1 MNENPGKELRT
12 ARLRL
17 VAASAE
23 MVAAAV
29 DDRSRLA
36 TILKATIP
44 KSWPGNDLAEVL
56 PQFHE
61 RMTQDAAFEHWIVW
75 FWILRGDS
83 RRGDILIGDGGF
95 MGLPDGDGRVEI
107 GYSILPEFRRRGY
120 GREGVAGMV
129 GAAFALP
136 EVATVMADTEK
147 DNEASIRLL
156 EGLGFCRILGAGSTS
171 HTWFA
176 LTRGEFE
183 RHIQ

>member
-1 MNENPGKELRT
+1 MNKNPEKELRT

-23 MVAAAV
+23 MVAAAM

-36 TILKATIP
+36 TMVKASIP
-44 KSWPGNDLAEVL
+44 ESWPGNDLAEVL
-56 PQFHE
+56 PQFYK
-61 RMTQDAAFEHWIVW
+61 RMIQDTAFEHWVVW
-75 FWILRGDS
+75 FWILRGES
-83 RRGDILIGDGGF
+83 GQGDILIGDGGF
-95 MGLPDGDGRVEI
+95 MGLPDADGRVEI

-136 EVATVMADTEK
+136 EVATVMAETEK
-147 DNEASIRLL
+147 DNDASIRLL
-156 EGLGFCRILGAGSTS
+156 ESLNFCRILGAGSTS

-176 LTRGEFE
+176 LTRGEYE